1 MSLCLDSRVSSAKTR
16 DVPPSTIARIVASRF
31 ALYKRF
37 AGTKERSQQLV
48 RARGAPGSAGSSSSS
63 VAAAVTVGSYE
74 YGYCLTDGTSE
85 VRSQLANRVPLAVR
99 IPTWT
104 CG

>member
-48 RARGAPGSAGSSSSS
+48 RARGAPGSSSSS